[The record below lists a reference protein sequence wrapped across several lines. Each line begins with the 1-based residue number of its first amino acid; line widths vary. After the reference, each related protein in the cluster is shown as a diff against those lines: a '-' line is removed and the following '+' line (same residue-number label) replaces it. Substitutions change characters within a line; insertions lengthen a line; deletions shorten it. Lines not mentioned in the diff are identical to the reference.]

1 MKFHHL
7 VALCAAGLLAAPFAT
22 AQPASAPGAAASAP
36 RGPMGMG
43 AGRGAGMGGRF
54 GAGVTPGW
62 QMMTPEERAAHQQ
75 AMRNA
80 KTYDECAAVRDKHHE
95 EMAAR
100 AKDKGVAMPAAPRR
114 DVCAGL
120 KK

>member
-36 RGPMGMG
+36 RGPMGGGRMG
-43 AGRGAGMGGRF
+43 MGPGMGAGMGGRF

-62 QMMTPEERAAHQQ
+62 QMMTPEERTAHQQ

-95 EMAAR
+95 EMEIGR
-100 AKDKGVAMPAAPRR
+100 AHV
-114 DVCAGL
+114 
-120 KK
+120 